1 MTAADFVYVQEEE
14 MGLTKFI
21 PVIRD
26 AQLDDPGAD
35 FRRAHPLEQYRVGEK
50 ALYIPDGFFKWKYI
64 PKREIHGVIR
74 SKVTQTGHSKIAPY
88 CVTKPM
94 VRIMYHDGFVC
105 LDMEHE
111 RNAQLLKELVYD
123 RSES

>member
-1 MTAADFVYVQEEE
+1 

-26 AQLDDPGAD
+26 ATLDDPGSD
-35 FRRAHPLEQYRVGEK
+35 FKHARPVEQYRVGSR
-50 ALYIPDGFFKWKYI
+50 ALYIPDGFFKWEYI
-64 PKREIHGVIR
+64 PKREIHAVIR
-74 SKVTQTGHSKIAPY
+74 TMVTQTGQSRIAPY
-88 CVTKPM
+88 SVQRPM
-94 VRIMYHDGFVC
+94 VRIMYHDGFRC

-123 RSES
+123 RDGEAD